1 MKAVRRSE
9 QFCKDAKNIL
19 LLTKHKKWPASG
31 TTWFASELLVNSAC
45 GVDCCLHT
53 GFLLSPKFL
62 ESPTQ
67 LRWSTLHKCQRN
79 VFQSEVRKK
88 MCKANTF
95 YGWTMG
101 TVSRGYRKHFCPF
114 DFCRS
119 LFLARLLFK
128 WSRYLK
134 VHTSKCCM
142 RRRLCFLHIYV
153 LHTSLTYYHY
163 LLKLFMMNR
172 QTFMLL
178 GLIFL
183 IFKCLLF
190 VNVLDPLFFSFHT
203 AL

>member
-1 MKAVRRSE
+1 M
-9 QFCKDAKNIL
+9 
-19 LLTKHKKWPASG
+19 W
-31 TTWFASELLVNSAC
+31 SAC

-95 YGWTMG
+95 YGWAMG

-142 RRRLCFLHIYV
+142 CRRLCFLHIYV

-190 VNVLDPLFFSFHT
+190 VNVLDPLFSASTQLYKATAHSENSNCFIALSVLPSKSIHFSCQ
-203 AL
+203 ASL

>member
-1 MKAVRRSE
+1 MV
-9 QFCKDAKNIL
+9 QHDL
-19 LLTKHKKWPASG
+19 PASYLS
-31 TTWFASELLVNSAC
+31 TAHVEWIAAYTPAFSFHPNFLNPPLSSD
-45 GVDCCLHT
+45 GVLCI
-53 GFLLSPKFL
+53 
-62 ESPTQ
+62 
-67 LRWSTLHKCQRN
+67 N
-79 VFQSEVRKK
+79 VKEMYFSLKWEKK

-142 RRRLCFLHIYV
+142 CRRLCFLHIYV

>member
-1 MKAVRRSE
+1 
-9 QFCKDAKNIL
+9 
-19 LLTKHKKWPASG
+19 
-31 TTWFASELLVNSAC
+31 
-45 GVDCCLHT
+45 
-53 GFLLSPKFL
+53 
-62 ESPTQ
+62 
-67 LRWSTLHKCQRN
+67 
-79 VFQSEVRKK
+79 
-88 MCKANTF
+88 
-95 YGWTMG
+95 MG

-128 WSRYLK
+128 WCRYLK

-142 RRRLCFLHIYV
+142 CRRLCFLHIYV

-190 VNVLDPLFFSFHT
+190 ANVLDPLFSASTQLYKATAHSENSNCFIALSVLPSKSIPFSCQ
-203 AL
+203 ASL

>member
-1 MKAVRRSE
+1 M
-9 QFCKDAKNIL
+9 
-19 LLTKHKKWPASG
+19 W
-31 TTWFASELLVNSAC
+31 SAC

-95 YGWTMG
+95 YGWAMG
-101 TVSRGYRKHFCPF
+101 TVSRSYRKHFCPF

-142 RRRLCFLHIYV
+142 CRRLCFLHIYV

-190 VNVLDPLFFSFHT
+190 VNVLDPLFSASTQLYKATAHSENSNCFIALSVLPSKSIHFSCQ
-203 AL
+203 ASL

>member
-1 MKAVRRSE
+1 M
-9 QFCKDAKNIL
+9 
-19 LLTKHKKWPASG
+19 W
-31 TTWFASELLVNSAC
+31 SAC

-95 YGWTMG
+95 YGWAMG

-142 RRRLCFLHIYV
+142 CRRLCFLHIYV

-190 VNVLDPLFFSFHT
+190 VNVLDHLFSASTQLYKATAHSENSNCFIALSVLPSKSIHFSCQ
-203 AL
+203 ASL